1 MQILQKHDFLLEVS
15 PEDGFSDEILFVDA
29 FDRK

>member
-15 PEDGFSDEILFVDA
+15 SENRFFDEILFIDA